1 MPQIS
6 QSVEPYNR
14 LLKRLPRDDFAL
26 LAPHLEPV
34 DLPLR
39 HKLEVRNRRI
49 EHVYFPRGG
58 FASVVI
64 NGSNGNSIE
73 VALIGREGMTGLA
86 VLMGTDRAPYDIFIQ
101 FAGEG
106 YRMTVDSLR
115 RLIARNPRLHSVFLR
130 YGHAFIV
137 QSAYTSLANARFR
150 MDERLARWLLMA
162 HDRVENDEMLLTHEF
177 LALMLGARRP
187 GVTVALNHL
196 ADRGLIRTSR
206 GTVTMLD
213 RKALEKVA
221 NGAYGG
227 PEAEFQ
233 RLFG

>member
-1 MPQIS
+1 MSQIS
-6 QSVEPYNR
+6 ASTEPHNR
-14 LLKRLPRDDFAL
+14 LLKRLTRDDFAL
-26 LAPHLEPV
+26 MAPHLETV

-64 NGSNGNSIE
+64 NGNNGNSIE

-101 FAGEG
+101 FAGSG
-106 YRMTVDSLR
+106 FRMTADSLR
-115 RLIARNPRLHSVFLR
+115 RVIARNPRLHNVLLR
-130 YGHAFIV
+130 YAHAFIV
-137 QSAYTSLANARFR
+137 QSAYTALANARFR

-162 HDRVENDEMLLTHEF
+162 HDRVESDEMTLTHEF

-187 GVTVALNHL
+187 GVTVALNQL

-206 GTVTMLD
+206 GAITMLD